1 MCHAY
6 LPFFIGRKSM
16 RKSIFK
22 RLTIFNIVV
31 LTLLLMTSCQNNS
44 ELTQTNVTP
53 PIEIKVVVVTMFE
66 IGADEGDKPGE
77 FQLWKAGQK
86 LDTCLPFAV
95 SHHDICINAET
106 GVMGIVTGM
115 GTAKAATA
123 ILALGLDP
131 RFDLTHAYWLVAGIA
146 GFDPADA
153 SIGSAAWAT
162 WLLDGDLAHQIDA
175 REIPDTWSTGYFPLF
190 TTEPLLEG
198 QRIDPRK
205 LNRHGQSS
213 NGEVY
218 QLNSQLTDWAYT
230 LTKDVKLNDYPVM
243 QVLRDK
249 YTGYPNAQKLPF
261 VLKGEHMAASTF
273 WHGSMLNDWANNWT
287 HYWTGGQGNFV
298 SSGMEDTGAYQ
309 SMIYLDNAKKADK
322 SRFMV
327 VRTGS
332 NYSMPPPGLTAIE
345 NLKLESGENGYA
357 GMRSALET
365 AYLVGS
371 KVVDTIVANWSEY
384 KTTMP
389 YQVQGN
395 ITDVLQQQISAGN
408 ESSASISDL
417 SSISVSDNILTAKQL
432 AKALNLE
439 AHVEGGYFRQ
449 TFKAD
454 HRPTIA
460 TDHGDRVTMTSI
472 YYLLSAESPIG
483 HFHMNQSDIMHY
495 FHVGDPITYYM
506 IIADGSLQKTILGP
520 DPTKGHQM
528 QLMVKGGTW
537 KASKTPTDGKYGYGL
552 IGEAVAPGFEY
563 ADMQLGKK
571 AMLLEQFPKHAQL
584 IKELSRE

>member
-198 QRIDPRK
+198 QRIEPRK
-205 LNRHGQSS
+205 LNRHSQSS

>member
-1 MCHAY
+1 MY
-6 LPFFIGRKSM
+6 LPFFIGRKAV
-16 RKSIFK
+16 F
-22 RLTIFNIVV
+22 TNI
-31 LTLLLMTSCQNNS
+31 LKASYLASLSLLLLSSCSPQNDTGND
-44 ELTQTNVTP
+44 LQIADA

-95 SHHDICINAET
+95 SHHDICINAEK

-123 ILALGLDP
+123 IMALGLDP

-175 REIPDTWSTGYFPLF
+175 REIPDSWSSGYFPLF
-190 TTEPLLEG
+190 TTDPILKN
-198 QRIDPRK
+198 QTIDLNQ

-218 QLNSQLTDWAYT
+218 QLNPQLVDWAYT
-230 LTKDVKLNDYPVM
+230 LTKDVELNDYPRM
-243 QVLRDK
+243 QTLRDK
-249 YTGYPNAQKLPF
+249 YVGYPNAQKLPF
-261 VLKGEHMAASTF
+261 VLKGEHLAASTF
-273 WHGSMLNDWANNWT
+273 WHGDLLNQWANDWT
-287 HYWTGGQGNFV
+287 HYWTAGQGNFV
-298 SSGMEDTGAYQ
+298 SSGMEDTGSYQ
-309 SMIYLDNAKKADK
+309 SMIYLDNIKKVDK
-322 SRFMV
+322 KRFMV

-332 NYSMPPPGLTAIE
+332 NYSMPPADLSAIE
-345 NLKLESGENGYA
+345 NLRLESGENGYA
-357 GMRSALET
+357 GMQSALES

-371 KVVDTIVANWSEY
+371 KVVNTIVANWDEY

-389 YQVQGN
+389 YAVKGEIN
-395 ITDVLQQQISAGN
+395 NVRQQRLTPSS
-408 ESSASISDL
+408 EKSASISEL
-417 SSISVSDNILTAKQL
+417 ASVTNDNNLLTAKQL

-439 AHVEGGYFRQ
+439 EHVEGGYFRQ

-460 TDHGDRVTMTSI
+460 TDNGNRVIMTSI
-472 YYLLSAESPIG
+472 YYLLSAQSPIG

-495 FHVGDPITYYM
+495 FHMGDPITYYM
-506 IIADGSLQKTILGP
+506 LNADGSLQTTILGP
-520 DPTKGHQM
+520 DPSQGHQM
-528 QLMVKGGTW
+528 QMMVKGGTW
-537 KASKTPTDGKYGYGL
+537 KASKISTSGKYGYGL

-563 ADMQLGKK
+563 ADMQLGKTANLIK
-571 AMLLEQFPKHAQL
+571 QFPKYQTL
-584 IKELSRE
+584 IEELSR

>member
-1 MCHAY
+1 MY
-6 LPFFIGRKSM
+6 LPFFIGRKSVFTNIL
-16 RKSIFK
+16 KASY
-22 RLTIFNIVV
+22 LTI
-31 LTLLLMTSCQNNS
+31 LSLLLLSSCSPQNDTSNDLQIAD
-44 ELTQTNVTP
+44 V

-123 ILALGLDP
+123 IMALGLDP

-153 SIGSAAWAT
+153 SLGSAAWAT

-175 REIPDTWSTGYFPLF
+175 REIPDSWSSGYFPLF
-190 TTEPLLEG
+190 TTDPILKN
-198 QRIDPRK
+198 QTID
-205 LNRHGQSS
+205 LNQVNRHGQSS

-218 QLNSQLTDWAYT
+218 QLNPQLVDWAYT
-230 LTKDVKLNDYPVM
+230 LTKDVELNDYPRM
-243 QVLRDK
+243 QTLRDK
-249 YTGYPNAQKLPF
+249 YVGYPNAQKLPF
-261 VLKGEHMAASTF
+261 VLKGEHLAASTF
-273 WHGSMLNDWANNWT
+273 WHGDLLNQWANDWT
-287 HYWTGGQGNFV
+287 HYWTAGQGNFV
-298 SSGMEDTGAYQ
+298 SSGMEDTGSYQ
-309 SMIYLDNAKKADK
+309 SMIYLDNIKKVDK
-322 SRFMV
+322 KRFMV

-332 NYSMPPPGLTAIE
+332 NYSMPPADLSAIE
-345 NLKLESGENGYA
+345 NLRLESGENGYA
-357 GMRSALET
+357 GMQSALES

-371 KVVDTIVANWSEY
+371 KVVNTIVANWGEY

-389 YQVQGN
+389 YAVQSEIN
-395 ITDVLQQQISAGN
+395 NVSQQRLTPSS
-408 ESSASISDL
+408 EKSASISEL
-417 SSISVSDNILTAKQL
+417 ASVTNDNNLLTAKQL

-439 AHVEGGYFRQ
+439 EHVEGGYFRQ

-454 HRPTIA
+454 HRPTIT
-460 TDHGDRVTMTSI
+460 TDNGNRVTMTSI
-472 YYLLSAESPIG
+472 YYLLSAKSPIG

-495 FHVGDPITYYM
+495 FHMGDPITYYM
-506 IIADGSLQKTILGP
+506 LNADGSLQTTILGP
-520 DPTKGHQM
+520 DPSQGHQM
-528 QLMVKGGTW
+528 QMMVEGGTW
-537 KASKTPTDGKYGYGL
+537 KASKISTSGKYGYGL

-563 ADMQLGKK
+563 ADMQLGKTANLIK
-571 AMLLEQFPKHAQL
+571 QFPKYRTL
-584 IKELSRE
+584 IEELSR

>member
-1 MCHAY
+1 M
-6 LPFFIGRKSM
+6 FIPSLK
-16 RKSIFK
+16 
-22 RLTIFNIVV
+22 VV
-31 LTLLLMTSCQNNS
+31 LAIGLTLLVLSCSPQEASVAKQINS
-44 ELTQTNVTP
+44 P
-53 PIEIKVVVVTMFE
+53 APIEIKVVVVTMFE

-86 LDTCLPFAV
+86 LDTCLPFAI
-95 SHHDICINAET
+95 SHHDICINTET
-106 GVMGIVTGM
+106 GVLGIVTGM

-123 ILALGLDP
+123 IMALGLDP

-146 GFDPADA
+146 GVDPADA

-175 REIPDTWSTGYFPLF
+175 REIPNNWSTGYFPLF
-190 TTEPLLEG
+190 TTDPLLEK
-198 QRIDPRK
+198 QTIDPKK

-218 QLNSQLTDWAYT
+218 QLDPQLVDWAYA
-230 LTKDVKLNDYPVM
+230 LTKDVELNDYPQM
-243 QVLRDK
+243 QRLRDK
-249 YTGYPNAQKLPF
+249 YIGYPNAQKLPF
-261 VLKGEHMAASTF
+261 VLKGEHLAASTF
-273 WHGSMLNDWANNWT
+273 WHGDLLTQWANNWT
-287 HYWTGGQGNFV
+287 HYWTAGQGNFV
-298 SSGMEDTGAYQ
+298 SSGMEDTGSYQ
-309 SMIYLDNAKKADK
+309 SMIYLDKVQKVDK

-332 NYSMPPPGLTAIE
+332 NYSAPPKDLSAIE
-345 NLKLESGENGYA
+345 NLRLESGENGYA
-357 GMRSALET
+357 GMQSALES

-371 KVVDTIVANWSEY
+371 KVVDTIVANWSTF

-389 YQVQGN
+389 YAVEGN
-395 ITDVLQQQISAGN
+395 TTKVAQQRLTVNN
-408 ESSASISDL
+408 ESSASISEL
-417 SSISVSDNILTAKQL
+417 SSTANKSKMTAKQL
-432 AKALNLE
+432 AEALHLE

-460 TDHGDRVTMTSI
+460 TENGDRVTMTSI

-495 FHVGDPITYYM
+495 FHMGDPITYFM
-506 IIADGSLQKTILGP
+506 LNPDGSLQKTILGP
-520 DPTKGHQM
+520 DPTKGQTMQM
-528 QLMVKGGTW
+528 LVKGGTW
-537 KASKTPTDGKYGYGL
+537 KASKIPQDGQYGYGL
-552 IGEAVAPGFEY
+552 IGEAVAPGFDY

-571 AMLLEQFPKHAQL
+571 ASLLKQFPKYTQL
-584 IKELSRE
+584 ITELSRD

>member
-1 MCHAY
+1 MY
-6 LPFFIGRKSM
+6 LPFFIGRKAV
-16 RKSIFK
+16 F
-22 RLTIFNIVV
+22 TNI
-31 LTLLLMTSCQNNS
+31 LKASYLASLSLLLLSSCSPQNDTGND
-44 ELTQTNVTP
+44 LQIADV

-123 ILALGLDP
+123 IMALGLDP

-175 REIPDTWSTGYFPLF
+175 REIPDSWSSGYFPLF
-190 TTEPLLEG
+190 TTDPILKN
-198 QRIDPRK
+198 QTIDLNQ

-218 QLNSQLTDWAYT
+218 QLNPQLVDWAYT
-230 LTKDVKLNDYPVM
+230 LTKDVELNDYPRM
-243 QVLRDK
+243 QTLRDK
-249 YTGYPNAQKLPF
+249 YVGYPNAQKLPF
-261 VLKGEHMAASTF
+261 VLKGEHLAASTF
-273 WHGSMLNDWANNWT
+273 WHGDLLNQWANDWT
-287 HYWTGGQGNFV
+287 HYWTAGQGNFV
-298 SSGMEDTGAYQ
+298 SSGMEDTGSYQ
-309 SMIYLDNAKKADK
+309 SMIYLDNIKKVDK
-322 SRFMV
+322 KRFMV
-327 VRTGS
+327 MRTGS
-332 NYSMPPPGLTAIE
+332 NYSMPPADLSAIE
-345 NLKLESGENGYA
+345 NLRLESGKNGYA
-357 GMRSALET
+357 GMQSALES

-371 KVVDTIVANWSEY
+371 KVVNTIVANWDEY

-389 YQVQGN
+389 YAVKGEIN
-395 ITDVLQQQISAGN
+395 NVRQQRLTPSS
-408 ESSASISDL
+408 EKSASISEL
-417 SSISVSDNILTAKQL
+417 ASVTNDNNLLTAKQL

-439 AHVEGGYFRQ
+439 EHVEGGYFRQ

-460 TDHGDRVTMTSI
+460 TDNGNRVTMTSI
-472 YYLLSAESPIG
+472 YYLLSAQSPIG

-495 FHVGDPITYYM
+495 FHMGDPITYYM
-506 IIADGSLQKTILGP
+506 LNADGSLQTTILGP
-520 DPTKGHQM
+520 DPSQGHQM
-528 QLMVKGGTW
+528 QMMVKGGTW
-537 KASKTPTDGKYGYGL
+537 KASKISTSGKYGYGL

-563 ADMQLGKK
+563 ADMQLGKTANLIK
-571 AMLLEQFPKHAQL
+571 QFPKYQSL
-584 IKELSRE
+584 IEELSR